1 MSEHPPKPRL
11 ALAIGVVGHRPN
23 RLPADGTKLDK
34 ITQAIGN
41 VLDAIAGEAATARAR
56 YSEFFSDE
64 MPLVSVVSAL
74 AEGADRMTALAVVAR
89 NEAMQRSQKPDAE
102 FVLDVP
108 LPFAATT
115 YADDFKADESKAEFA
130 ALQKQARSVLALP
143 GERAL
148 PDDSEEQARL
158 RESKSYEAV
167 GLTVLNQSDI
177 LLAVWDGE
185 RAAGR
190 GGTTDMLNFSVSS
203 GIPIIHVDAKGEAA
217 TSIRWN
223 GLSEFPVSSNAFE
236 DLPSAGVEAALPRL
250 FDELIRPPVE
260 SAGGHNKKTHW
271 PRPSTERDWLK
282 RYLHDRVPCWNL
294 RVEFPVLMAMFG
306 VRRMHRAD
314 WRPPGPGAL
323 SAEFVQLD
331 KSPVELGRLQ
341 EQSVLALAYGWADA
355 FAAWFGQVFRSAF
368 VTNFLLAAFAV
379 LAAALSLV
387 WTDPG
392 KLDATT
398 LAELAH
404 HKVPFVVFELICILA
419 VLVNTASGRWH
430 GWHRRWFEARE
441 VAERLRAAL
450 PLWVLGVRPV
460 TFAGEEPA
468 WTGWYARAIIRAQG
482 MRAGTLDVSALNAS
496 RATLDA
502 VLRHQCDYHRSSAG
516 RMSNMERRLEWVG
529 VILFVFTLITAGLF
543 VAAIY
548 AGVTLTPR
556 VAYLVTAVAAGLP
569 ALATATYGIR
579 VIGDFEGSA
588 RRSERTHLALENVIE
603 AIRRDR
609 LDLALLRARAR
620 SAADIMLGDVSS
632 WRLAAES
639 RTLAIP
645 G

>member
-1 MSEHPPKPRL
+1 
-11 ALAIGVVGHRPN
+11 
-23 RLPADGTKLDK
+23 
-34 ITQAIGN
+34 
-41 VLDAIAGEAATARAR
+41 
-56 YSEFFSDE
+56 
-64 MPLVSVVSAL
+64 MPLISVVSAL

-89 NEAMQRSQKPDAE
+89 TEAGQWSKKPDAE
-102 FVLDVP
+102 FVLDAP

-115 YADDFKADESKAEFA
+115 YLDDFKTEGSKAEFA

-148 PDDSEEQARL
+148 PGDSKDQATL
-158 RESKSYEAV
+158 RENKSYEAV

-190 GGTTDMLNFSVSS
+190 GGTMDMLNFAVRS

-223 GLSEFPVSSNAFE
+223 GLSEFPALFGAFE
-236 DLPSAGVEAALPRL
+236 DLPSAHLEAAFPRL

-260 SAGGHNKKTHW
+260 SAGRDTKKAIW
-271 PRPSTERDWLK
+271 ARPTTERDWLK
-282 RYLHDRVPCWNL
+282 CYLGDRVPRLNL

-306 VRRMHRAD
+306 IRPIRRTD

-323 SAEFVQLD
+323 SAQYVQLD
-331 KSPVELGRLQ
+331 ESPPDMGRLQ

-355 FAAWFGQVFRSAF
+355 FGAWFGQVFRSAF

-387 WTDPG
+387 WSDPG
-392 KLDATT
+392 KYDATA
-398 LAELAH
+398 LADLAH
-404 HKVPFVVFELICILA
+404 HKVPFVVFELICILT
-419 VLVNTASGRWH
+419 VLVNTASGRWQ

-441 VAERLRAAL
+441 VAERLRVAL
-450 PLWVLGVRPV
+450 PLWVLGVRPA
-460 TFAGEEPA
+460 TFAGEEPT
-468 WTGWYARAIIRAQG
+468 WTGWYARAIVRAQG
-482 MRAGTLDVSALNAS
+482 MRAGTLDVSALNAA
-496 RATLDA
+496 RATLNA
-502 VLRHQCDYHRSSAG
+502 VLRHQCDYHKSSAS

-529 VILFVFTLITAGLF
+529 LMLFVLTLITAGLF
-543 VAAIY
+543 LAAIY
-548 AGVTLTPR
+548 AGISVTPW
-556 VAYLVTAVAAGLP
+556 VAYLVTALAAGLP

-579 VIGDFEGSA
+579 VIGDFEGVA
-588 RRSERTHLALENVIE
+588 RRSERTHLALEKVIE
-603 AIRRDR
+603 AIGKDKF
-609 LDLALLRARAR
+609 DLALLRARAR